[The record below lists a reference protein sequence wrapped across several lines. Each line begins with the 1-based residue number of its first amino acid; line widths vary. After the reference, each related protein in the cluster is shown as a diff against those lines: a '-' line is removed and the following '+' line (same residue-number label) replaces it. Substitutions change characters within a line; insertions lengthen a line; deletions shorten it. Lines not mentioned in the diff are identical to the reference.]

1 MLYNDSNEW
10 LDYTSHILREEGKTS
25 ANPTDKASKC
35 VPTGQIHTNKGVT
48 YCTFKERAS
57 TLGISPVSYERFLN
71 LTDEDVAKFIYSF
84 YNAVQGS
91 NFPDSISLAMTE
103 AGWMSGT
110 DRAFT
115 HLYDALKNLGQTAN
129 SKTEAVQK
137 AKILPE
143 KVLFDEYI
151 KLRRQYLQMLLKSPK
166 YATNTGWISRLQRFY
181 DKFNPDVIGSKKK
194 NSLFNLSDII
204 DSLFGNK

>member
-1 MLYNDSNEW
+1 
-10 LDYTSHILREEGKTS
+10 
-25 ANPTDKASKC
+25 
-35 VPTGQIHTNKGVT
+35 
-48 YCTFKERAS
+48 
-57 TLGISPVSYERFLN
+57 LGISPVSYERFLN